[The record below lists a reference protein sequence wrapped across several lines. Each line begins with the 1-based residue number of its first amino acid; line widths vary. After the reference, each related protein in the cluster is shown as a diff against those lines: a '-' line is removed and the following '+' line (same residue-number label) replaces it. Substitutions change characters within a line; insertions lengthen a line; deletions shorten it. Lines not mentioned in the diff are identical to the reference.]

1 MVALRTPLCLAALLA
16 LAATGHSKRRFVIP
30 GAGLPSPVDIG
41 LTSKELYSM
50 DMPDLTEGLKKSR
63 PRCGPSNHSYADT
76 RDILACYHYLDRLG
90 NRTCKAT
97 ENMAVVPFCYAG
109 SAQISGQALDSRGSF
124 SYCSDVAMAVLYTV
138 NNCTREDETAA
149 GFEAANGNGN
159 LIIASTNKK
168 WMGS

>member
-1 MVALRTPLCLAALLA
+1 MDSVCLCFAKYLDSARLTAWVSGCTRQGSQRGIVSA
-16 LAATGHSKRRFVIP
+16 NWRR
-30 GAGLPSPVDIG
+30 GYWY
-41 LTSKELYSM
+41 ESM
-50 DMPDLTEGLKKSR
+50 DRRRTGVATLASR

-124 SYCSDVAMAVLYTV
+124 SYWWVGDVVRRGSYHKS
-138 NNCTREDETAA
+138 RR
-149 GFEAANGNGN
+149 
-159 LIIASTNKK
+159 AS
-168 WMGS
+168 